1 MLRFTVNFLRGYDI
15 PFHINPRFSEGGKQ
29 VLVRNHKV
37 GERWGKEERDLKGP
51 FPFAPGSSFEVR
63 RKNTERNDDGRLCL
77 AVGLF
82 G

>member
-1 MLRFTVNFLRGYDI
+1 MNFLRGYDI

-63 RKNTERNDDGRLCL
+63 RENTERNDHG
-77 AVGLF
+77 
-82 G
+82 